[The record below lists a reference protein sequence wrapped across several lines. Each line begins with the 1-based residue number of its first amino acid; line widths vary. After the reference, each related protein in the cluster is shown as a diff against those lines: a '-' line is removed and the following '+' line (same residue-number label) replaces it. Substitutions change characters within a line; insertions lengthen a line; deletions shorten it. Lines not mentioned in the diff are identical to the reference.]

1 MLNNPQIDELDTDE
15 GDVNEIIDYLYGVI
29 EDQSEQLKHQLGLM
43 AVMRDVIGQIAVC
56 LNSTTQ
62 NMIGVPNQAQVVKS
76 INKTF
81 PTLPKDVRRFI
92 TKAAE
97 FHFSAMKLN
106 KGHPEHVPA
115 WKDDHPLR
123 DLEQINFF
131 NVVNRYY

>member
-29 EDQSEQLKHQLGLM
+29 EDQSEEIKHQLGLM

-56 LNSTTQ
+56 LNSATP
-62 NMIGVPNQAQVVKS
+62 NKIGAPNQAQVVKS

-81 PTLPKDVRRFI
+81 ATMPTEIKRFI
-92 TKAAE
+92 TKSVE

-106 KGHPEHVPA
+106 LGHPGHSPA
-115 WKDDHPLR
+115 WKDDHPLS